1 VCITRAGNILKSL
14 PRGNPVKLMQWC
26 KKIKEKTSEKSGC
39 IECSFSFHLLLHYTQ
54 ERRAKKLLDFRRVDF
69 PSAVAR
75 RSFTLE
81 SIRIIPPGNV
91 SSVCV

>member
-1 VCITRAGNILKSL
+1 MNV
-14 PRGNPVKLMQWC
+14 P
-26 KKIKEKTSEKSGC
+26 
-39 IECSFSFHLLLHYTQ
+39 SFSFHLLLHYTQ

-91 SSVCV
+91 SSVCVYVSNASVVVCKAGCEL